1 MARRS
6 PQNDRYK
13 KDANIGSTRKSA
25 ASAKPKH
32 QQADSGKSGTPA
44 KSTTAKPKFK
54 PKAKASTRIL
64 LPNPDTA
71 EFKRWNMINYG
82 LLGVALLFALVVLA
96 VGPQLQRTPF
106 YYILWG
112 GWGAALAGSMYIQFA
127 KIRKLRM
134 EWVESGQAAAKAKV
148 DDKAKADKVA
158 AKEEAKQAAK
168 TARDSAKDD

>member
-32 QQADSGKSGTPA
+32 QQAESGRSGTPA
-44 KSTTAKPKFK
+44 KSVVSRSKPK
-54 PKAKASTRIL
+54 PKARIL

-82 LLGVALLFALVVLA
+82 LLGGALLFALVVLA
-96 VGPQLQRTPF
+96 VGPQLQKTPW
-106 YYILWG
+106 YYVLWG
-112 GWGAALAGSMYIQFA
+112 GWGAALAGSMYIQFS
-127 KIRKLRM
+127 KIRKLRQ
-134 EWVESGQAAAKAKV
+134 EWVDSGQAAAKAKA
-148 DDKAKADKVA
+148 DDKARAEKAA
-158 AKEEAKQAAK
+158 AKEAAK
-168 TARDSAKDD
+168 AAKDSGKGD